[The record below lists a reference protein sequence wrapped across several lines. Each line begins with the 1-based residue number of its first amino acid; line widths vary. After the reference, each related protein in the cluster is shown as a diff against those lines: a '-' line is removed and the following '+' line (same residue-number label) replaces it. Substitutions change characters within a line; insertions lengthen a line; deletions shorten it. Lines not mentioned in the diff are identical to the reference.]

1 MVSRSTPSPLFTVSN
16 HHTPQCGTPCRVDGD
31 DERAYHGYFE
41 NRHGEQAVFVF
52 DFEAGSARLA
62 LGDAGW
68 ERWHPVAGGKAE
80 GVILS
85 AEEAAWL
92 KACWLAVKSRAA
104 RGS

>member
-1 MVSRSTPSPLFTVSN
+1 MTSSCAGEVMAAMIFISLPQDL
-16 HHTPQCGTPCRVDGD
+16 HTEG
-31 DERAYHGYFE
+31 
-41 NRHGEQAVFVF
+41 
-52 DFEAGSARLA
+52 RLA
-62 LGDAGW
+62 LDDAGW

-80 GVILS
+80 SVILS